1 VDDAHHFQREF
12 TKARANPG
20 RGWVVVWT
28 QFVDANGHRLDS
40 AGMRPTRGTRRT
52 CFPPTGSTAIGS
64 GE

>member
-28 QFVDANGHRLDS
+28 QFVDANGATAWIQPVFTTRHRER
-40 AGMRPTRGTRRT
+40 AAP
-52 CFPPTGSTAIGS
+52 
-64 GE
+64 